1 MNYAELT
8 DNQLYSYADGG
19 DTAAENE
26 LAMRYSRLVRIC
38 ARPYFLA
45 GGDSEDL
52 TQEGMLGL
60 LSAIREYS
68 PDSGA
73 SFKTYAELCIRR
85 RLQSA
90 VRSSL
95 RMKHS
100 PLNEYVSLDEILSEE
115 SKSSAAINCEQFRR
129 IPEEQVLARESK
141 NDFLSYYSRYLSKLE
156 VEILT
161 HYLDGLSYSEIAEI
175 SGRTPKA
182 VDNAVQRIRN
192 KLARYLNLG
201 DFS

>member
-8 DNQLYSYADGG
+8 DNQLQARAAAG

-26 LAMRYSRLVRIC
+26 LAMRYSRLVKIC

-68 PDSGA
+68 PESNA
-73 SFKTYAELCIRR
+73 SFKTYAELCIKR
-85 RLQSA
+85 RLISA

-100 PLNEYVSLDEILSEE
+100 PLNECVSLDEILSEE
-115 SKSSAAINCEQFRR
+115 TKSSAATNCEQFRR

-141 NDFLSYYSRYLSKLE
+141 NDFLLYFSRYLSKLE
-156 VEILT
+156 IDILT
-161 HYLDGLSYSEIAEI
+161 YYLDGLSYTEIAEV
-175 SGRTPKA
+175 SGKTPKS